1 MKRRMTS
8 ISAFNDMLEQFLTEL
23 MGTFPEEKS
32 IKKYH
37 AGFDV
42 LRKSNPKKVVEGFM
56 TAISPYAQKIMNKD
70 DSILD
75 DNLEIL
81 DELSIKKN
89 WNSGISDNTKGA
101 IWQYLQTLYMLG
113 TTITSI
119 PAETLDMIEGV
130 AKQCADKMQSGDGN
144 GGEIDQAGLM
154 NAMSGMFGN
163 MLNKQ

>member
-1 MKRRMTS
+1 MTS
-8 ISAFNDMLEQFLTEL
+8 VSAFNDMLEQFLTEL

-56 TAISPYAQKIMNKD
+56 ATIGPVAQKIMNKD
-70 DSILD
+70 ESILD
-75 DNLEIL
+75 DNLDIL
-81 DELSIKKN
+81 DDLSIKKH
-89 WNSGISDNTKGA
+89 WNDGISDNTKGA

-119 PAETLDMIEGV
+119 PADTLNMIEDV
-130 AKQCADKMQSGDGN
+130 AKKCADKMQSGE
-144 GGEIDQAGLM
+144 GGELDQAGLM
-154 NAMSGMFGN
+154 SAMSGMFGN
-163 MLNKQ
+163 MLKK

>member
-1 MKRRMTS
+1 MKRMTS
-8 ISAFNDMLEQFLTEL
+8 VSAFNDMLEQFLTEL

-37 AGFDV
+37 SGFDV

-56 TAISPYAQKIMNKD
+56 AAVAPHSQKIMNKD
-70 DSILD
+70 ESLLN
-75 DNLEIL
+75 DNIEVL
-81 DELSIKKN
+81 DELSIKKH
-89 WNSGISDNTKGA
+89 WNGGISDNTKGA

-119 PAETLDMIEGV
+119 PADTLNMIEDV
-130 AKQCADKMQSGDGN
+130 AKKCADKMQTGE
-144 GGEIDQAGLM
+144 GGQIDERGLM

>member
-1 MKRRMTS
+1 MTS
-8 ISAFNDMLEQFLTEL
+8 VSAFNDMLEQFLTEL

-56 TAISPYAQKIMNKD
+56 ATIGPVAQKIMNKD
-70 DSILD
+70 ESILD
-75 DNLEIL
+75 DNLDIL
-81 DELSIKKN
+81 DDLSIKKH
-89 WNSGISDNTKGA
+89 WDGGISDNTKGA

-119 PAETLDMIEGV
+119 PADTLNMIEDV
-130 AKQCADKMQSGDGN
+130 AKQCADKMQSGE
-144 GGEIDQAGLM
+144 GGELDQAGLM
-154 NAMSGMFGN
+154 SAMSGMFGN
-163 MLNKQ
+163 MLKK

>member
-1 MKRRMTS
+1 MTS
-8 ISAFNDMLEQFLTEL
+8 VSAFNDMLEQFLTEL

-56 TAISPYAQKIMNKD
+56 LTIGPVTQKIMNKD
-70 DSILD
+70 ESILD

-81 DELSIKKN
+81 DELSIKKH
-89 WNSGISDNTKGA
+89 WNDGISDNTKGA

-113 TTITSI
+113 TTITAI
-119 PAETLDMIEGV
+119 PADTLNMIEDV
-130 AKQCADKMQSGDGN
+130 AKQCADKMQSGE
-144 GGEIDQAGLM
+144 GGELDQAGLM
-154 NAMSGMFGN
+154 SAMSGMFGN
-163 MLNKQ
+163 MLKK

>member
-1 MKRRMTS
+1 MTS
-8 ISAFNDMLEQFLTEL
+8 VSAFNDMLEQFLTEL
-23 MGTFPEEKS
+23 MGTFPEETS

-56 TAISPYAQKIMNKD
+56 NAIGPVSQKIMNKD
-70 DSILD
+70 ESILD

-81 DELSIKKN
+81 NELSIKKH
-89 WNSGISDNTKGA
+89 WDGGISDNTKGA

-113 TTITSI
+113 TTITAI
-119 PAETLDMIEGV
+119 PEDALNMIEDV
-130 AKQCADKMQSGDGN
+130 AKKCADKMQSG
-144 GGEIDQAGLM
+144 GELDQDSLM

-163 MLNKQ
+163 MLKK

>member
-1 MKRRMTS
+1 
-8 ISAFNDMLEQFLTEL
+8 MLEQFLTEL
-23 MGTFPEEKS
+23 MGTFPEETS

-56 TAISPYAQKIMNKD
+56 NAIGPVSQKIMNKD
-70 DSILD
+70 ESILD

-81 DELSIKKN
+81 NELSIKKH
-89 WNSGISDNTKGA
+89 WNGGISDNTKGA

-113 TTITSI
+113 TTITAI
-119 PAETLDMIEGV
+119 PEDALNMIEDV
-130 AKQCADKMQSGDGN
+130 AKKCADKMQSG
-144 GGEIDQAGLM
+144 GELDQDSLM

-163 MLNKQ
+163 MLKK

>member
-1 MKRRMTS
+1 MTS
-8 ISAFNDMLEQFLTEL
+8 VSAFNDMLEQFLTEL

-42 LRKSNPKKVVEGFM
+42 MRKSNPKKIVTEFM
-56 TAISPYAQKIMNKD
+56 SAIGPVAQKIMNKD
-70 DSILD
+70 ESILED
-75 DNLEIL
+75 KLEIL
-81 DELSIKKN
+81 DELSIKKH
-89 WNSGISDNTKGA
+89 WNGGISDNTKGA

-113 TTITSI
+113 TTITAI
-119 PAETLDMIEGV
+119 PADTLNMIEDV

-154 NAMSGMFGN
+154 NAMSGLFGN
-163 MLNKQ
+163 MMNKQ

>member
-1 MKRRMTS
+1 MTS
-8 ISAFNDMLEQFLTEL
+8 VSAFNDMLEQFLTEL
-23 MGTFPEEKS
+23 MGTFPEERS

-56 TAISPYAQKIMNKD
+56 TTIGPAAQKIMDKD
-70 DSILD
+70 ESVLD
-75 DNLEIL
+75 DNLDIL
-81 DELSIKKN
+81 DELSIKKH

-113 TTITSI
+113 TTITAI
-119 PAETLDMIEGV
+119 PADTLNMIEDV
-130 AKQCADKMQSGDGN
+130 AKQCADKMQSGE
-144 GGEIDQAGLM
+144 GGELDQAGLM

-163 MLNKQ
+163 MLKK

>member
-1 MKRRMTS
+1 MTS
-8 ISAFNDMLEQFLTEL
+8 VSAFNDMLEQFLTEL

-56 TAISPYAQKIMNKD
+56 ATIGPVAQKIMNKD
-70 DSILD
+70 ESILD
-75 DNLEIL
+75 DNLDIL
-81 DELSIKKN
+81 DDLSIKKH
-89 WNSGISDNTKGA
+89 WNDGISDNTKGA

-119 PAETLDMIEGV
+119 PADTLNMIEDV
-130 AKQCADKMQSGDGN
+130 AKQCADKMQSGE
-144 GGEIDQAGLM
+144 GGELDQAGLM
-154 NAMSGMFGN
+154 SAMSGMFGN
-163 MLNKQ
+163 MLKK

>member
-1 MKRRMTS
+1 MTS

-56 TAISPYAQKIMNKD
+56 TTISPYAQKVMNKD
-70 DSILD
+70 ESILD
-75 DNLEIL
+75 DNLDIL

-113 TTITSI
+113 TTITTI

-130 AKQCADKMQSGDGN
+130 AKQCADKMQSGDGD
-144 GGEIDQAGLM
+144 GGEIDQASLM

>member
-1 MKRRMTS
+1 MTS
-8 ISAFNDMLEQFLTEL
+8 IGAFNDMLEQFLTEL

-37 AGFDV
+37 AGFDI

-56 TAISPYAQKIMNKD
+56 ATIAPVSNKIMNKD
-70 DSILD
+70 ESILD

-81 DELSIKKN
+81 DELRIKKHWEN
-89 WNSGISDNTKGA
+89 GISDNTKGA

-130 AKQCADKMQSGDGN
+130 AKQCADKMQSGEQGALDEGS
-144 GGEIDQAGLM
+144 LM
-154 NAMSGMFGN
+154 SAMSGLFGN
-163 MLNKQ
+163 MMNKQ

>member
-1 MKRRMTS
+1 MTS
-8 ISAFNDMLEQFLTEL
+8 VSAFNDMLEQFLTEL
-23 MGTFPEEKS
+23 MGTFPEETS

-56 TAISPYAQKIMNKD
+56 TAIGPVAQKIMNKD
-70 DSILD
+70 ESILD

-81 DELSIKKN
+81 NELSIKKH
-89 WNSGISDNTKGA
+89 WDGGISDNTKGA

-113 TTITSI
+113 TTITAI
-119 PAETLDMIEGV
+119 PEDTLNMIEDV
-130 AKQCADKMQSGDGN
+130 AKKCADRMQSGE

-154 NAMSGMFGN
+154 GAMSGMFGN
-163 MLNKQ
+163 MLKK

>member
-1 MKRRMTS
+1 MTS
-8 ISAFNDMLEQFLTEL
+8 VSAFNDMLEQFLTEL

-56 TAISPYAQKIMNKD
+56 MTIGPVAEKIMNKD
-70 DSILD
+70 ESIIE
-75 DNLEIL
+75 DNLDIL
-81 DELSIKKN
+81 EELSIKKH
-89 WNSGISDNTKGA
+89 WNDGISDNTKGA

-113 TTITSI
+113 TTITAI
-119 PAETLDMIEGV
+119 PAETLNMIEDV
-130 AKQCADKMQSGDGN
+130 AKQCADKMQSGDS
-144 GGEIDQAGLM
+144 GEIDQAGLM

-163 MLNKQ
+163 MLKK